1 LKKITGKQ
9 GGKSRRLKLK
19 PKRCIRLA
27 MVWCMVYTLAIPA
40 LQWAV

>member
-1 LKKITGKQ
+1 MRAKKLNIDQHGDLKKITGKQ

-27 MVWCMVYTLAIPA
+27 MV
-40 LQWAV
+40 